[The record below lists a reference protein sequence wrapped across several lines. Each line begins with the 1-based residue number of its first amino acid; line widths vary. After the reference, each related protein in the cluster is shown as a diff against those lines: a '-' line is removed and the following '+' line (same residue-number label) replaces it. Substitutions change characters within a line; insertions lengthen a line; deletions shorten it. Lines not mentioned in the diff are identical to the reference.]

1 MPFDHLLNVG
11 KDTGVETIPIYPGLR
26 SFVQGVESR
35 VGGRGGWRPV
45 GTDVLE
51 AFAIGGHEDDSHHQ
65 SEPCGICP
73 GRGDVLSPTRGDD
86 CDKTAD
92 TRVIAFVDG
101 VRMVLKN
108 RGFDY
113 SASSK
118 KIATFNSHQ
127 TRNVGRDVSIN
138 EMHNRDG
145 VATHEVEYDSEF
157 S

>member
-1 MPFDHLLNVG
+1 MSFDHLLDVG
-11 KDTGVETIPIYPGLR
+11 KDTGVETIPVYPGLR

-35 VGGRGGWRPV
+35 ISGRRGWRPV

-86 CDKTAD
+86 CDKTAGI
-92 TRVIAFVDG
+92 RVIAFIDG
-101 VRMVLKN
+101 VRVVLKN
-108 RGFDY
+108 GGFDY
-113 SASSK
+113 RASSK
-118 KIATFNSHQ
+118 KVAAFNSHQ
-127 TRNVGRDVSIN
+127 TSNVGRDVSIN

-145 VATHEVEYDSEF
+145 VATHEVEYDGKF
-157 S
+157 R

>member
-1 MPFDHLLNVG
+1 MSFDHLLDVG
-11 KDTGVETIPIYPGLR
+11 KDTGVETIPVDPGLR

-35 VGGRGGWRPV
+35 ISGRRGWRPV

-73 GRGDVLSPTRGDD
+73 GRGDVLSPTRGNN

-92 TRVIAFVDG
+92 TRVIAFIDG
-101 VRMVLKN
+101 VRVVLKN

-118 KIATFNSHQ
+118 KVATFNSHQ

-145 VATHEVEYDSEF
+145 VATHEVEYDSKF

>member
-1 MPFDHLLNVG
+1 MSFDHLLDVG
-11 KDTGVETIPIYPGLR
+11 NDTSVETIPVYPGLR
-26 SFVQGVESR
+26 SFVQGVETR
-35 VGGRGGWRPV
+35 VSGRRGWRPV

-51 AFAIGGHEDDSHHQ
+51 AFTVGGHEDDSHHQ

-92 TRVIAFVDG
+92 TRVIAFIDG
-101 VRMVLKN
+101 VRVVLKD

-113 SASSK
+113 GASSK
-118 KIATFNSHQ
+118 EIATFYSHQ
-127 TRNVGRDVSIN
+127 TGNGGQDVRIN

>member
-11 KDTGVETIPIYPGLR
+11 KDTGVETIPVNPGLR
-26 SFVQGVESR
+26 SFVQGVETR
-35 VGGRGGWRPV
+35 VSGRRGWRPV

-51 AFAIGGHEDDSHHQ
+51 AFAIRGHEYNSHHQ

-73 GRGDVLSPTRGDD
+73 GRGDVLSPTRSDD
-86 CDKTAD
+86 CDKATD
-92 TRVIAFVDG
+92 TRVITFING
-101 VRMVLKN
+101 VRVVLKN
-108 RGFDY
+108 RSFYYG
-113 SASSK
+113 ASSK
-118 KIATFNSHQ
+118 KVATFYSHQ
-127 TRNVGRDVSIN
+127 TGNVGRDVGIN